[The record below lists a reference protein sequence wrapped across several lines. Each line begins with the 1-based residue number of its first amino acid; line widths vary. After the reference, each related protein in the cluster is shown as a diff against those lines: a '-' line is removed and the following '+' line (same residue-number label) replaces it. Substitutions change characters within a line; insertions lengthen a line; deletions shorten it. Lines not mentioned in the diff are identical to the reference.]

1 MTFGAPWMLAGLVLA
16 LVPLWF
22 HLRRRELKR
31 IPFPAVAI
39 LADVVGRRR
48 ASRKA
53 ERIALLLIR
62 MLAIAAVVLAAARPG
77 LKVSRLGGLRTG
89 LPLALVVVLDD
100 SMSMRMKTQDG
111 RTVFDRAAELA
122 RVEIGRLRPGDAAG
136 LVLTGRPVRAPLGE
150 VEFNRDWVGRLL
162 AGTRVGDRSGDTTGA
177 LEVASRM
184 LDDCPLPQRE
194 IVLISDL
201 AKSGWSRGAVPWRK
215 GAQIALRIVD
225 AAPDA
230 PRDNAAVDRIDVRP
244 APDSGPRDVTIEA
257 RVANHSPSP
266 LRAAEVILEVDG
278 EESARGSLDVPARS
292 SATKR
297 FHHRFETDGM
307 HRGVVR
313 IRPDRLAEDDA
324 RSFSAMIRRSI
335 TALVI
340 DGDYRPGSYRD
351 EAFYLVQA
359 LATPVPGEVPITP
372 LVVDTETAATAPLA
386 GNDVVFLAGVND
398 LKGDLAGRLSEYVK
412 AGGGLFVSAGK
423 ATQNLTPL
431 DPILPARVRS
441 VREARGPKAAF
452 RIAAVNRGH
461 PVFQPFGDGA
471 TGLEG
476 ARVYSHLLVEP
487 DPSADLSTLIELGGG
502 VPLLMERK
510 AGAGAVMFLCTTVD
524 RDSTDLPIRPGF
536 LPLVQRAARH
546 LAGRLDD
553 PQGPRRFAVGD
564 TVPLE
569 VTEGMRRL
577 LVQGPD
583 GQDRTFPANE
593 LLGRSRIPFAGTL
606 TPGNYR
612 VWAEIPGFGGL
623 KELLG
628 AEFAVETD
636 PAESDLARLD
646 SLPGQEARPVALAMA
661 EGVLPTWPFLLLA
674 VALLL
679 LAETFLA
686 GRGLR
691 RSHVK
696 NIR

>member
-1 MTFGAPWMLAGLVLA
+1 MTFAAPWMLAGLLLA
-16 LVPLWF
+16 LAPLWF
-22 HLRRRELKR
+22 HLRRRELTR

-39 LADVVGRRR
+39 LAAVEGRRR
-48 ASRKA
+48 TSRKA
-53 ERIALLLIR
+53 ERIALLLLR
-62 MLAIAAVVLAAARPG
+62 MLAIAALSLAAARPG

-100 SMSMRMKTQDG
+100 SMSMRLKAQDG
-111 RTVFDRAAELA
+111 RTLFDRAAELA

-136 LVLTGRPVRAPLGE
+136 LVLTGRAARAPLGE
-150 VEFNRDWVGRLL
+150 VEFDRDWVGRLL
-162 AGTRVGDRSGDTTGA
+162 AGTRVSYRTSDTAFA
-177 LEVASRM
+177 LELAARLLEES
-184 LDDCPLPQRE
+184 PLPQRE
-194 IVLISDL
+194 VVLISDL
-201 AKSGWSRGAVPWRK
+201 ARSGWKDGAVPWRK

-225 AAPDA
+225 AAPAA
-230 PRDNAAVDRIDVRP
+230 PRDNAAVDLVDVRP
-244 APDSGPRDVTIEA
+244 EPGSGPRDVTIEA

-266 LRAAEVILEVDG
+266 LRAIEVILEVDG
-278 EESARGSLDVPARS
+278 EESARGSLDVPSGA

-297 FHHRFETDGM
+297 FHHRFEVDGM
-307 HRGVVR
+307 HVGKVR
-313 IRPDRLAEDDA
+313 IRPDRLVEDDA

-335 TALVI
+335 TVLVI

-351 EAFYLVQA
+351 EAFYLAQA

-372 LVVDTETAATAPLA
+372 LVVDTETAVTAPLA

-398 LKGDLAGRLSEYVK
+398 LPGDLAGRLADYVR

-423 ATQNLTPL
+423 STQNLSPL
-431 DPILPARVRS
+431 DPVMPARVRS
-441 VREARGPKAAF
+441 VREARGPRGAF
-452 RIAAVNRGH
+452 RIAAVNRNH
-461 PVFQPFGDGA
+461 PVFEPFGDGA
-471 TGLEG
+471 TGLED
-476 ARVYSHLLVEP
+476 ARIFSHLLVEP
-487 DPSADLSTLIELGGG
+487 DPSADLSTVIELGSG

-510 AGAGAVMFLCTTVD
+510 TGAGAVMLLGTTVD
-524 RDSTDLPIRPGF
+524 RDWTDLPIRPGF
-536 LPLVQRAARH
+536 LPLVQRSARH

-553 PQGPRRFAVGD
+553 PQGARRFAVGD

-569 VTEGMRRL
+569 VTQGMRRL

-593 LLGRSRIPFAGTL
+593 LAGKSRIPFAGTL

-623 KELLG
+623 KEILG

-636 PAESDLARLD
+636 PAESDLTRLD
-646 SLPGQEARPVALAMA
+646 ALPEQDARPVALAMA
-661 EGVLPTWPFLLLA
+661 EGVLPTWPHLLLA
-674 VALLL
+674 AALLL

-696 NIR
+696 GA